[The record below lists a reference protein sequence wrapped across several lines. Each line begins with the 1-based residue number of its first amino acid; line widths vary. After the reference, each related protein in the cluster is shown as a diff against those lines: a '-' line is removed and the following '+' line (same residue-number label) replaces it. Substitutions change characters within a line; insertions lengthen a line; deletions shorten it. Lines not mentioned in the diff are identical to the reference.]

1 MKKLSSLLIG
11 AIFALVTVAVWALA
25 NQPSSEPVWPRSV
38 HGFAF
43 QPFQKDQSAI
53 AGDEPT
59 LAQIDRDL
67 ELLEGKARAVRTY
80 STLGTVGQ
88 TAALASKHDLQ
99 VMLGAWLDSDR
110 ERNAREVEA
119 AIRLAK
125 QRRNVTRIIIGNEVV
140 LRGDLPYEDLT
151 AHLDRV
157 RAATKQPVSTAEPWH
172 VWIDHP
178 ELVEHVDFI
187 AVHMLPYWEGVE
199 VEAAVGYVTDKM
211 DLLGRTFPG
220 KPIVIGE
227 VGWPSEGRTRESAVA
242 TESNEAL
249 FLLSQLAQL

>member
-25 NQPSSEPVWPRSV
+25 NQPSAEPVWPRSV

-67 ELLEGKARAVRTY
+67 ELLEGKTRAVRTY

-88 TAALASKHDLQ
+88 TAALASKHHLQ

-125 QRRNVTRIIIGNEVV
+125 QHRNVTRIIIGNEVIAARRPAV
-140 LRGDLPYEDLT
+140 RRPDRTPRSRARRDQAARQHGGT
-151 AHLDRV
+151 VARLDRS
-157 RAATKQPVSTAEPWH
+157 P
-172 VWIDHP
+172 
-178 ELVEHVDFI
+178 
-187 AVHMLPYWEGVE
+187 
-199 VEAAVGYVTDKM
+199 
-211 DLLGRTFPG
+211 
-220 KPIVIGE
+220 
-227 VGWPSEGRTRESAVA
+227 
-242 TESNEAL
+242 
-249 FLLSQLAQL
+249 